1 MSSKTNV
8 IDEIFTIQ
16 SKDLVAEVV
25 SRLNLDYSYYKSGA
39 FHDLLLYGSNLPIIV
54 SLPDIS
60 AEDKL
65 SLNVEVTPEGI
76 VKVSKIKAFDEEFD
90 ATVEGL
96 MNDSIESPIGTII
109 VRPNPNFYV
118 EDDNTLQSKYK
129 QDEKES
135 KGNTSIKLVKQ
146 SVSDAI
152 AVFTRRLD
160 VKQKD
165 KQGNVINLT
174 ITDQSPQ
181 RADEILSSIIGV
193 YNESWIRDKNQ
204 MAVSTSNFIN
214 ERLGVIE
221 SELGDVDSDISSFK
235 SEHLV
240 PDVDAASSLYMSES
254 QKTAAAIVE
263 LNNQLSMMR
272 YIRSYLTAENSL
284 DQLLPANSGDTNATL
299 STQIGEYNKMVLQ
312 RNDLIKKSSE
322 RNALVQSLAEQLKAQ
337 RNAIIQTV
345 DNQIIEIQ
353 TQIKGL
359 QRSEAQTI
367 SRISTSPTQAKYLTS
382 VGRQQKVKESLYLF
396 LLQKREDNELSQAF
410 TAYNTRIITRPG
422 PSVANM
428 FGFCA

>member
-1 MSSKTNV
+1 MLFRS
-8 IDEIFTIQ
+8 
-16 SKDLVAEVV
+16 
-25 SRLNLDYSYYKSGA
+25 
-39 FHDLLLYGSNLPIIV
+39 
-54 SLPDIS
+54 
-60 AEDKL
+60 
-65 SLNVEVTPEGI
+65 
-76 VKVSKIKAFDEEFD
+76 
-90 ATVEGL
+90 
-96 MNDSIESPIGTII
+96 
-109 VRPNPNFYV
+109 
-118 EDDNTLQSKYK
+118 
-129 QDEKES
+129 
-135 KGNTSIKLVKQ
+135 LVKQ

-284 DQLLPANSGDTNATL
+284 DQLLPANSGDTNAT
-299 STQIGEYNKMVLQ
+299 QIGRAHV
-312 RNDLIKKSSE
+312 
-322 RNALVQSLAEQLKAQ
+322 
-337 RNAIIQTV
+337 
-345 DNQIIEIQ
+345 
-353 TQIKGL
+353 
-359 QRSEAQTI
+359 
-367 SRISTSPTQAKYLTS
+367 
-382 VGRQQKVKESLYLF
+382 
-396 LLQKREDNELSQAF
+396 
-410 TAYNTRIITRPG
+410 
-422 PSVANM
+422 
-428 FGFCA
+428 